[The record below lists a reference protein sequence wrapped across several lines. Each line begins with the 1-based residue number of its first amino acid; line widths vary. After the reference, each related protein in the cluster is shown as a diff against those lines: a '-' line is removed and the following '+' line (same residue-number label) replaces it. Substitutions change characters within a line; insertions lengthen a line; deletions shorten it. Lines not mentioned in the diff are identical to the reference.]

1 MPVPALWVE
10 QGEETNKRGIDLHFL
25 DEVKPPQRIEELES
39 VESQLSVFASA
50 SEQEQQELL
59 ASTLKQAE
67 DSKESIQK
75 LQEAYVAGDAGK
87 IEEMLQ
93 QESELK
99 SFYKKFIEERNFC
112 M

>member
-1 MPVPALWVE
+1 M
-10 QGEETNKRGIDLHFL
+10 GINLNFL
-25 DEVKPPQRIEELES
+25 GEVKPPQRIEELES

-67 DSKESIQK
+67 DSKESIRK

-87 IEEMLQ
+87 IEDMWHR
-93 QESELK
+93 ESEQK
-99 SFYKKFIEERNFC
+99 WFYRKLIADRNVRIPETVV
-112 M
+112 